1 MGCGPFRI
9 SRSTYD
15 KRAEP
20 SVITREVIREQIIKE
35 ISVNP
40 NPKRYNIMR
49 SRRFGKATGLG
60 KFLLLEI
67 QYPDCTNYEGRKIL
81 VFEDTALIEL
91 TRQGSIDPHFSNN
104 PRFKSPMAR
113 FEPTAKGWNNAIK
126 FCILMGNLS

>member
-1 MGCGPFRI
+1 
-9 SRSTYD
+9 
-15 KRAEP
+15 
-20 SVITREVIREQIIKE
+20 
-35 ISVNP
+35 
-40 NPKRYNIMR
+40 MR